1 MIQQIWWRIT
11 EAVILLEDS
20 SIYFAILLGRCAM
33 LSFPVSVLVVVLRR
47 TLLKKAIFLRGMIWG
62 ILFVVPFMGKLD
74 LFYDYSSQ
82 ICSLFIWW
90 NDICMICR
98 PVGYGYILCMFVA
111 AGCMLHKRREVHRM
125 LQNMKEDCVCGQEIL
140 INEMTVTPFTA
151 GLIHAKLVIPQIM
164 LERFKTE
171 ELELILLHE
180 RIHIRLGHLWKYFFW
195 DVMRIL
201 LWPNLFLA
209 VCTKEFR
216 SDMEDICDRVTI
228 QQSQRCAYEYGNI
241 LLKSIKILQPGRVDA
256 EATFTGDQDYRNT
269 KQRIMKI
276 ADHNPYKKWKLCVIY
291 MCCLSVLAG
300 IFCAIRENSFP
311 RYRKDYDMVLMND
324 IGKTVILKDSK
335 MLRKA
340 ISANEENV
348 FINRKEMEYILNEY
362 GIEETDFWILFGGYE
377 KLPGF
382 GGRGNLI
389 HVDFGGMDK
398 VLQIP
403 YQNSDQYISTIIFKM
418 M

>member
-228 QQSQRCAYEYGNI
+228 QQSQRCAEAGNI
-241 LLKSIKILQPGRVDA
+241 PG
-256 EATFTGDQDYRNT
+256 
-269 KQRIMKI
+269 
-276 ADHNPYKKWKLCVIY
+276 
-291 MCCLSVLAG
+291 
-300 IFCAIRENSFP
+300 
-311 RYRKDYDMVLMND
+311 
-324 IGKTVILKDSK
+324 
-335 MLRKA
+335 
-340 ISANEENV
+340 SAPS
-348 FINRKEMEYILNEY
+348 
-362 GIEETDFWILFGGYE
+362 G
-377 KLPGF
+377 
-382 GGRGNLI
+382 
-389 HVDFGGMDK
+389 
-398 VLQIP
+398 
-403 YQNSDQYISTIIFKM
+403 S
-418 M
+418 